1 MGVAAY
7 VIPMAVL
14 AAVVVVSL
22 IAVWWWFPKAY
33 RKGVRADESVVNQA
47 QGADREAQRQA
58 NRDIIERFKRARA
71 IERGEVVD
79 THDDIELAA
88 PPPAYAAPPEYAAK
102 SPRVEADHV

>member
-7 VIPMAVL
+7 VVPMSVL

-22 IAVWWWFPKAY
+22 IAVWIWFPKAY

-47 QGADREAQRQA
+47 TGADREAQRQA

-79 THDDIELAA
+79 TRDDIELAA
-88 PPPAYAAPPEYAAK
+88 PPPAYAQPPEYAAK